1 MHMKL
6 QSRRWRFLQIVG
18 LATLGLGGGC
28 VYRYGAVL
36 YVEFV
41 DVRGRIVPASVVE
54 VEAPELVEVMSY
66 GFPPLIGYVPGARA
80 VEASDKPT
88 RTIVRAVGFLP
99 FDELVDARVSS
110 EVVLQDDPN
119 PVAECEGKCANE
131 VACGGQGAGAG
142 EDACVQA
149 CLADLALTGDDL
161 ADACRPLRVVQAY
174 CLGLLT
180 CDGFLAFERGEPN
193 DCAAIPTA
201 IADCEAD
208 VRSAASAARHPPRLH
223 AADTLSSE

>member
-1 MHMKL
+1 MLNLM
-6 QSRRWRFLQIVG
+6 RRELRLPM
-18 LATLGLGGGC
+18 LAL
-28 VYRYGAVL
+28 VMAGAVAAQSGCGVPIPL
-36 YVEFV
+36 GKGIIFVDRRGGFVLAADVEIFNPRYVEAAYF
-41 DVRGRIVPASVVE
+41 
-54 VEAPELVEVMSY
+54 
-66 GFPPLIGYVPGARA
+66 GFPPLVGEYPGSWTFDVADEPVR
-80 VEASDKPT
+80 VV
-88 RTIVRAVGFLP
+88 VRAVGFLP

-180 CDGFLAFERGEPN
+180 CDGFLAFQRGEPN
-193 DCAAIPTA
+193 DCTAIPTA
-201 IADCEAD
+201 IADCEANG
-208 VRSAASAARHPPRLH
+208 AYGP
-223 AADTLSSE
+223 

>member
-1 MHMKL
+1 MPTRPSHIVVRRR
-6 QSRRWRFLQIVG
+6 QSPVVG
-18 LATLGLGGGC
+18 AAFAVITLIGCWGDQQPIAYNISLVDARGL
-28 VYRYGAVL
+28 L
-36 YVEFV
+36 
-41 DVRGRIVPASVVE
+41 VPAADVTVVSDDGRNGYS
-54 VEAPELVEVMSY
+54 LSL
-66 GFPPLIGYVPGARA
+66 GFPPLVGEFSGSSIIPVGSGRIAI
-80 VEASDKPT
+80 
-88 RTIVRAVGFLP
+88 TIDAVGLLP
-99 FDELVDARVSS
+99 YDDVIDVEVTS

-180 CDGFLAFERGEPN
+180 CDGFLAFQRGEPN
-193 DCAAIPTA
+193 DCTAIPTA
-201 IADCEAD
+201 IADCEANG
-208 VRSAASAARHPPRLH
+208 AYGP
-223 AADTLSSE
+223 

>member
-1 MHMKL
+1 VTTQL
-6 QSRRWRFLQIVG
+6 YGVRVLDARNRQVPVADVT
-18 LATLGLGGGC
+18 ATAENGN
-28 VYRYGAVL
+28 
-36 YVEFV
+36 
-41 DVRGRIVPASVVE
+41 
-54 VEAPELVEVMSY
+54 EAELSF
-66 GFPPLIGYVPGARA
+66 GFPPLIGDFEGPAFIEARPG
-80 VEASDKPT
+80 
-88 RTIVRAVGFLP
+88 RTTVTLEAVGFLP
-99 FDELVDARVSS
+99 YTGAFDVEVTS

-149 CLADLALTGDDL
+149 CLAELALTGDDL

-201 IADCEAD
+201 IADCESD
-208 VRSAASAARHPPRLH
+208 VRSAASAARHPNPRSV
-223 AADTLSSE
+223 ADEPGTE